1 MFENPRRGRQ
11 ARNFTKNVPKI
22 LDVKSSSEQIFS
34 ENCRWVPPK
43 DRLPIIMKRHIMSD
57 KYGSRRILG
66 SRLRTSSAQNSKW
79 PRKKD
84 IRNLYLFII
93 IRAPCDTTKQFLT
106 LLQIP
111 LHVKKWKFGQLSVN
125 LGSESPPP
133 HLHINRPFVLVNM

>member
-1 MFENPRRGRQ
+1 
-11 ARNFTKNVPKI
+11 
-22 LDVKSSSEQIFS
+22 
-34 ENCRWVPPK
+34 
-43 DRLPIIMKRHIMSD
+43 MSD
-57 KYGSRRILG
+57 QYGSRRILG
-66 SRLRTSSAQNSKW
+66 SRLRTSSPQNSKW

-125 LGSESPPP
+125 LGSESLQRLGVSMHPQYSPGWS
-133 HLHINRPFVLVNM
+133 RWVE